1 MKLTVRT
8 KYIIL
13 AIITTVLAVFLFGL
27 HLGHKKTESVLNAVI
42 STYSNRIT
50 TYIIT
55 SEQQEACIEQN
66 KQEILSFEAIKHQSE
81 VKRDVLR
88 EINIRQ
94 AKEITRLKLR
104 IDTLKKELNHNPC
117 PYPCLFPWVF
127 SLP

>member
-8 KYIIL
+8 KYVIL
-13 AIITTVLAVFLFGL
+13 TIITTVLAVFFFGWY
-27 HLGHKKTESVLNAVI
+27 LGHKKTESALNAVI
-42 STYSNRIT
+42 STYSDRIT

-55 SEQQEACIEQN
+55 VEQQEACIEQN
-66 KQEILSFEAIKHQSE
+66 KQEILSFEAMRHQSE

-104 IDTLKKELNHNPC
+104 IDTLEKEINHNLCPC
-117 PYPCLFPWVF
+117 PCLFPWVF